1 MSDSNSKRVHRDVEN
16 SIGLSTD
23 AADTADKIYMVGDWY
38 NIFVFGIYTLI
49 LIVVFLKYRNNVKYD
64 PVAITVLILQFLALM
79 AFMMRSMIEIN

>member
-16 SIGLSTD
+16 SIELSTD
-23 AADTADKIYMVGDWY
+23 AADTADKIYMVGDWF